1 MDYSDSVKYYFF
13 RLLLLLG
20 TNVLGLFLGKAI
32 FWCIASLL
40 PPSAESVKLFLVS
53 DLTGSV
59 CAAVVMILLLGAVF
73 RDDAKKH
80 AAYED
85 MDAVPVL
92 ITLMLLL
99 AAYFI
104 PAVFYDPLDITRAV
118 KTLYYMFYYPTLW
131 LTELFGTDIRTA
143 AAVGMGIVL
152 AIQFAVY
159 ITAYSA
165 YKKEHPFNFRH
176 DEA

>member
-1 MDYSDSVKYYFF
+1 MDYSEGAKYYFF
-13 RLLLLLG
+13 RLMLLIG
-20 TNVLGLFLGKAI
+20 TNALGLLLGKAI

-40 PPSAESVKLFLVS
+40 PPSAEGVKLFLVS
-53 DLTGSV
+53 DLTGSI
-59 CAAVVMILLLGAVF
+59 CAACIMILLLAAVF

-92 ITLMLLL
+92 ITLILLL

-104 PAVFYDPLDITRAV
+104 PAVFYDPFDITRAV
-118 KTLYYMFYYPTLW
+118 RTLYYMFYYPTIW
-131 LTELFGTDIRTA
+131 LTELFGADIRTA
-143 AAVGMGIVL
+143 AALGMGIVL
-152 AIQFAVY
+152 AVQFCVY